1 MLLYS
6 PNDKVS
12 YKMLQMKYNPDKGL
26 GKKWKRTE
34 RTHYGKKK
42 KKENRNWLTKFITLA
57 IVSKAADPIICKNDD
72 PVWVER

>member
-42 KKENRNWLTKFITLA
+42 KKREQELA
-57 IVSKAADPIICKNDD
+57 NKIYNFGHCF
-72 PVWVER
+72 